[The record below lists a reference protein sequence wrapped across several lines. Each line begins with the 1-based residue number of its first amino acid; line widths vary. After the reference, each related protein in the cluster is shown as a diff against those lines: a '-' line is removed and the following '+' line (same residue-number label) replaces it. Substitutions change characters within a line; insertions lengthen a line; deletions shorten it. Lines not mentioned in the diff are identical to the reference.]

1 MSSPDS
7 GSCPT
12 TRGRLSRSRACS
24 RVTVDRSME
33 RRRLAVR
40 GLGLAALV
48 VFFVFAVFAA
58 SASAVSS
65 GSGRTSVT

>member
-1 MSSPDS
+1 
-7 GSCPT
+7 
-12 TRGRLSRSRACS
+12 
-24 RVTVDRSME
+24 ME

-48 VFFVFAVFAA
+48 VFFAFVDLAVFAVLVA

>member
-1 MSSPDS
+1 
-7 GSCPT
+7 
-12 TRGRLSRSRACS
+12 
-24 RVTVDRSME
+24 ME

-48 VFFVFAVFAA
+48 VFFAFVDLAAFAVFAV